1 MIGNLLITATI
12 ITGLFTVV
20 MYYYS
25 FKGNTNALLIARR
38 GFYLMSGFI
47 IAAGAFLLYLI
58 ISHQYQYN
66 YIFEYSSSDL
76 SLGLLLSTFY
86 AGQEGSFLLWLF
98 FTVIIGLILIKN
110 LSDDTRQES
119 SFMMIYTLVAVF
131 LAILI
136 SPFLKNPFSYLGANT
151 EYIQLKYFNASYLGL
166 PDIQRFI
173 VSNNNGVNFLQFGPQ
188 LKALLGGLNIPLND
202 FIIAGKGL
210 NPLLQNFWMQIHPP
224 LLFVGFAM
232 AAIPYSFAMSAIIRK
247 DYRSWVDKS
256 LPWLYVSMS
265 VLGLAIMIG
274 GYWAYGVLGWGGFW
288 GWDPV
293 ENSSLV
299 PWIIGVALIHT
310 LIVQKITQSREEHG
324 KYIRTNLV
332 LSILTF
338 VFVIYS
344 TFLTR
349 SGILS
354 NASVHS
360 FVAPGMVTYLF
371 LLGFILTFSII
382 GIGGVVL
389 RWKDLKNISPSGE
402 TFFSREN
409 GLLWGSALLLGSA
422 LIIIAGTSSPIFGSS
437 VEISF
442 YNKMNFPL
450 AILIMF
456 MIAFSLILRW
466 RSTFI
471 KDIIKGVSIHLLIS
485 AVMTAGIAFT
495 SGMSSI
501 FFILYT
507 LMASF
512 TIVTNISRIIKNLK
526 INLLL
531 TGGQIAHIG
540 VAVFL
545 LGVLLSGNFSKS
557 EQLMLPKGKV
567 IQALNRSFTF
577 TGYSRIGNSEKYHF
591 NVEIKDGNKTIKASP
606 VMFISDFNN
615 DLMREPD
622 ILPGFG
628 KDIYISPIEY
638 SENSSGSSSGSN
650 ASLSDE
656 GSEKP
661 DSNSMRHKNIVL
673 KKGESFEFNNA
684 KITFTKFYM
693 PGNSME
699 NMKGGKGFEMGAEL
713 NVNYDGK
720 NYSVQPAIMYSN
732 SQQNT
737 IAKTLKP
744 ANLKFELIHLDAS
757 AINLNVSRLDKSDE
771 NKDSQQVLTI
781 EASVK
786 QNIDLVWFGVVL
798 ITAGLL
804 LAAFRR
810 KREIKV

>member
-1 MIGNLLITATI
+1 MIGNLLITTTI
-12 ITGLFTVV
+12 LTGIFTVV

-25 FKGNTNALLIARR
+25 FKGYTNTITLARK
-38 GFYLMSGFI
+38 GFYLMSGLI
-47 IAAGAFLLYLI
+47 TAAAALLLYLI
-58 ISHQYQYN
+58 LSHQYQYN
-66 YIFEYSSSDL
+66 YVFEYSSSDL
-76 SLGLLLSTFY
+76 STGLLLSTFY

-98 FTVIIGLILIKN
+98 FTAVIGLVLIKN
-110 LSDDTRQES
+110 LSDDTAQES
-119 SFMMIYTLVAVF
+119 SFMMIYTLTAVF
-131 LAILI
+131 LAFLI
-136 SPFLKNPFSYLGANT
+136 SPLLKNPFSYLGANPD
-151 EYIQLKYFNASYLGL
+151 YIQLKYFNASYLGL

-173 VSNNNGVNFLQFGPQ
+173 VSNDNGVKFLKFGPD
-188 LKALLGGLNIPLND
+188 LKALLAGFNIPLNN

-247 DYRSWVDKS
+247 DYRSWVSRS
-256 LPWLYVSMS
+256 LPWLYISMS
-265 VLGLAIMIG
+265 VLGFAIMVG

-310 LIVQKITQSREEHG
+310 LMVQKITQARGEPG

-371 LLGFILTFSII
+371 LLGFILTFTIL
-382 GIGGVVL
+382 GIGGVAL
-389 RWKDLKNISPSGE
+389 RWKDLKNIYASNE

-409 GLLWGSALLLGSA
+409 GLLYGSALMLGSA
-422 LIIIAGTSSPIFGSS
+422 LIIIAGTSTPIFGSS
-437 VEISF
+437 VETGF

-450 AILIMF
+450 AIFIMF

-466 RSTFI
+466 RSTSK
-471 KDIIKGVSIHLLIS
+471 KDLIKGTSLHLFASVLLTG
-485 AVMTAGIAFT
+485 VIAFAAGMT
-495 SGMSSI
+495 SLY
-501 FFILYT
+501 FILYT

-512 TIVTNISRIIKNLK
+512 TLVTNLSRIIKNLK
-526 INLLL
+526 INYLL

-540 VAVFL
+540 IAVFL

-557 EQLMLPKGKV
+557 EQLILPKGKEV
-567 IQALNRSFTF
+567 RALNRTFTF
-577 TGYSRIGNSEKYHF
+577 TGYSQIGNSDKYNF
-591 NVEIKDGNKTIKASP
+591 SVEIKDGNRTVKAAP
-606 VMFISDFNN
+606 VMFVSDFNN
-615 DLMREPD
+615 SLMREPD
-622 ILPGFG
+622 ILPGLG
-628 KDIYISPIEY
+628 KDLYISPIEY
-638 SENSSGSSSGSN
+638 NENNESSSVS
-650 ASLSDE
+650 SSTSDQ
-656 GSEKP
+656 
-661 DSNSMRHKNIVL
+661 KNVVL

-693 PGNSME
+693 PENAME
-699 NMKGGKGFEMGAEL
+699 AMTNGKSFEMGAEL
-713 NVNYDGK
+713 NVNYSGK
-720 NYSVQPAIMYSN
+720 DYSINPAIQYSN
-732 SQQNT
+732 NKQDPV
-737 IAKTLKP
+737 AETLEP
-744 ANLKFELIHLDAS
+744 ANIKFELLKLDAS
-757 AINLNVSRLDKSDE
+757 GSIDLNVSSL
-771 NKDSQQVLTI
+771 NKTGTSNYEKLEALTI

-786 QNIDLVWFGVVL
+786 QNIDLVWFGVIL
-798 ITAGLL
+798 ITVGLL
-804 LAAFRR
+804 LAALRR

>member
-12 ITGLFTVV
+12 ITGIFTVI

-25 FKGNTNALLIARR
+25 FKGYTNTLQLARK
-38 GFYLMSGFI
+38 GFYLMTGFI
-47 IAAGAFLLYLI
+47 IGATALLLYLI
-58 ISHQYQYN
+58 LSHQYQYN

-98 FTVIIGLILIKN
+98 FTAVMGLLLINN
-110 LSDDTRQES
+110 LSDDTEQES

-136 SPFLKNPFSYLGANT
+136 SPLLKNPFSYLGSNT
-151 EYIQLKYFNASYLGL
+151 DYIQLKYFNASYLGL

-173 VSNNNGVNFLQFGPQ
+173 VSNNNGVKFLQFGPE
-188 LKALLGGLNIPLND
+188 LKALLGGLNIPVNN

-232 AAIPYSFAMSAIIRK
+232 AAIPYSFAMSAVIRK
-247 DYRSWVDKS
+247 DYRSWIDKS
-256 LPWLYVSMS
+256 LPWLYISMS

-310 LIVQKITQSREEHG
+310 LIIQKITQSREQHG

-354 NASVHS
+354 KASVHS

-371 LLGFILTFSII
+371 LLGFILTFTII
-382 GIGGVVL
+382 GIGGVVF

-422 LIIIAGTSSPIFGSS
+422 VIIIVGTSSPIFGSS
-437 VEISF
+437 VETSF
-442 YNKMNFPL
+442 YNRMNFPL

-466 RSTFI
+466 RSTSA
-471 KDIIKGVSIHLLIS
+471 KDIIKGVGIHLMIS
-485 AVMTAGIAFT
+485 AIITGVIAFALGI
-495 SGMSSI
+495 SLI
-501 FFILYT
+501 YFIIYT

-512 TIVTNISRIIKNLK
+512 TIVTNVSRVIKNLK
-526 INLLL
+526 INYLL

-557 EQLMLPKGKV
+557 QQLILPKGKNV
-567 IQALNRSFTF
+567 QAFNRTFTF
-577 TGYSRIGNSEKYHF
+577 TGYNQIGTSNKYHF
-591 NVEIKDGNKTIKASP
+591 NVEIKDGNKTKNAAP

-638 SENSSGSSSGSN
+638 TEDNSSAGS
-650 ASLSDE
+650 
-656 GSEKP
+656 
-661 DSNSMRHKNIVL
+661 DSKTQKNFVL
-673 KKGESFEFNNA
+673 KKGDSIEFNNA

-693 PGNSME
+693 PGNSMD
-699 NMKGGKGFEMGAEL
+699 NMTGGESFEMGAEL
-713 NVNYDGK
+713 NVNFDGK
-720 NYSVQPAIMYSN
+720 NYSIKPAIQYSN
-732 SQQNT
+732 NEQDAV
-737 IAKTLKP
+737 IKTFKP
-744 ANLKFELIHLDAS
+744 ANLRFELIHLDAGS
-757 AINLNVSRLDKSDE
+757 INLNVSRLDNS
-771 NKDSQQVLTI
+771 NNINTGSQQVLTI
-781 EASVK
+781 EASIK
-786 QNIDLVWFGVVL
+786 QNIDLVWFGVIF

-804 LAAFRR
+804 LGALRR

>member
-1 MIGNLLITATI
+1 MIGNLLITSTI
-12 ITGLFTVV
+12 ITGIFTVV

-25 FKGNTNALLIARR
+25 FKGYTNALPLARK

-47 IAAGAFLLYLI
+47 IAASALLLYFI
-58 ISHQYQYN
+58 ITHQYQYS

-76 SLGLLLSTFY
+76 SFGLLLSTFY

-98 FTVIIGLILIKN
+98 FTSVTGLFLIKS
-110 LSDDTRQES
+110 LSDDTKQES

-131 LAILI
+131 LAVLI
-136 SPFLKNPFSYLGANT
+136 SPLLKNPFSYLGTNPD
-151 EYIQLKYFNASYLGL
+151 YIQLKYFNASYLGL

-173 VSNNNGVNFLQFGPQ
+173 VANNNGVKFLKFGPE
-188 LKALLGGLNIPLND
+188 LKVLLAGLNIPLNN
-202 FIIAGKGL
+202 FIIAGRGL

-299 PWIIGVALIHT
+299 PWIIGIALIHT
-310 LIVQKITQSREEHG
+310 LIIQKITQSREEHG

-332 LSILTF
+332 LSVLTF

-371 LLGFILTFSII
+371 LLGFIITFTAI
-382 GIGGVVL
+382 GIGGVIL
-389 RWKDLKNISPSGE
+389 RWKDLKNISPSNE
-402 TFFSREN
+402 SFFSREN
-409 GLLWGSALLLGSA
+409 GLLYGSALMLGSA
-422 LIIIAGTSSPIFGSS
+422 LIIIVGTSAPIFGSS
-437 VEISF
+437 VETGF

-466 RSTFI
+466 RSTFA

-485 AVMTAGIAFT
+485 IIITVVIAFV

-501 FFILYT
+501 YFILYT
-507 LMASF
+507 LMAAF
-512 TIVTNISRIIKNLK
+512 TIVTNVSRIIKNLK
-526 INLLL
+526 INYLL

-557 EQLMLPKGKV
+557 QQLILPKGKKV
-567 IQALNRSFTF
+567 HALNRTFTF
-577 TGYSRIGNSEKYHF
+577 TGYNQIGNSSKYHF
-591 NVEIKDGNKTIKASP
+591 NVEIKDGNKTKQAAP

-622 ILPGFG
+622 ILPGLG
-628 KDIYISPIEY
+628 KDLYISPIEY
-638 SENSSGSSSGSN
+638 NDNSAGSGSS
-650 ASLSDE
+650 A
-656 GSEKP
+656 KP
-661 DSNSMRHKNIVL
+661 EDQKNIVL

-684 KITFTKFYM
+684 KITFKKFYM
-693 PGNSME
+693 PGKSME
-699 NMKGGKGFEMGAEL
+699 NMTNGKSFEMGAEL
-713 NVNYDGK
+713 NINYDGK
-720 NYSVQPAIMYSN
+720 SYSLEPAIQYSDN
-732 SQQNT
+732 KQDA
-737 IAKTLKP
+737 IAKTFKP
-744 ANLKFELIHLDAS
+744 ANIRFELIHLDAS
-757 AINLNVSRLDKSDE
+757 AINLNVSRIDKSNDGNIE
-771 NKDSQQVLTI
+771 PKQVLTI

-786 QNIDLVWFGVVL
+786 QNIDLVWFGVIL

-804 LAAFRR
+804 LAALRR
-810 KREIKV
+810 KRENIV